1 MRILRSVVIALTV
14 AAFAVPVADAEE
26 PYVEFLQG
34 LRDRSYYDYAL
45 LYLDTLQEDASVPK
59 DIRDVIPYEKA
70 ATLLLMARSGA
81 ITNPEVQSRQLY
93 QALGSLKSSSI
104 TVPTILVPEKPIPS
118 GQVFFSAK
126 AVSKSGSR
134 GRHPTK
140 RIVANFR
147 SVLAAS

>member
-81 ITNPEVQSRQLY
+81 ITNPEVQSRQLD
-93 QALGSLKSSSI
+93 QALGFLEEFIKNSPNHPRAGEAN
-104 TVPTILVPEKPIPS
+104 TERAGILLGK
-118 GQVFFSAK
+118 
-126 AVSKSGSR
+126 
-134 GRHPTK
+134 GR
-140 RIVANFR
+140 VE
-147 SVLAAS
+147 VWQ